1 MRKCI
6 FKTDPS
12 VSIQLSLRP
21 STWTKCSA
29 GNSAQAGRC
38 AVNKSHLIDVLT
50 PLLRQRSAASR
61 NNRPLFPHRLPMCT
75 KALMVTWIELTVTV
89 QRALLIQ
96 HLSSEWFRVNEKKKK
111 KKKPSSFSSFL
122 FRTFSSCLSE
132 EDVCLSPNAAEHKRV
147 LSLLMLGD
155 RSHLLST
162 PAAHRLSP
170 TIWWRAKMVICYS
183 LLRNHCAVKSAFC
196 LPRPGKQLQPACISV
211 VIALHISWQCFID
224 GEIEKQ
230 IFHSH
235 WKEPEDLLNQPRP
248 NFPGHAPSNRSS
260 KLAVHVAV

>member
-111 KKKPSSFSSFL
+111 K
-122 FRTFSSCLSE
+122 
-132 EDVCLSPNAAEHKRV
+132 
-147 LSLLMLGD
+147 
-155 RSHLLST
+155 RSHL
-162 PAAHRLSP
+162 
-170 TIWWRAKMVICYS
+170 
-183 LLRNHCAVKSAFC
+183 
-196 LPRPGKQLQPACISV
+196 
-211 VIALHISWQCFID
+211 
-224 GEIEKQ
+224 
-230 IFHSH
+230 HSH
-235 WKEPEDLLNQPRP
+235 LFSSALSAHACLKKMSACLRMLPNINVFSPFWCSATDPICFQHQPLIGCHRP
-248 NFPGHAPSNRSS
+248 FDEEQRW
-260 KLAVHVAV
+260 